1 MPPVVRVGDV
11 NSAGGEALG
20 GVSNVIVNG
29 RPISVNGNPVTGH
42 GSGIH
47 QSPTTAIGST
57 NVFASGIKIQYVGGC
72 VDTCGH
78 ARSTGSPD
86 VIVGG

>member
-1 MPPVVRVGDV
+1 MPSVVRVGDV
-11 NSAGGEALG
+11 NSAGGAALI

-42 GSGIH
+42 GKGIH
-47 QSPTTAIGST
+47 GGPTTAVGSSS
-57 NVFASGIKIQYVGGC
+57 VFASGIKIQFVGGC

-78 ARSTGSPD
+78 ARATGSPD